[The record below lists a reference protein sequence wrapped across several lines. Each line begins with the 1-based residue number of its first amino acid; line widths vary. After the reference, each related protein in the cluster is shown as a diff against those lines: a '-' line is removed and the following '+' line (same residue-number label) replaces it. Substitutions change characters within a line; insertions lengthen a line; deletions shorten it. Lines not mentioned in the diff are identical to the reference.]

1 MWFDRRTMSR
11 KPLYV
16 RDLSKTEK
24 IKLEQGLQSASAFTV
39 RRCQILLSSA
49 QKKTATQISG
59 ELHCSD
65 QSVRNAI
72 HAFDA
77 DGLACLQPKSHA
89 RHDDQCPFDETGL
102 KRLQEIIR
110 MTPRAFGQD
119 TSLWTLELLAET
131 CWQEKI
137 SRRPVS
143 VDGLRRALKSVG
155 VQWRRAKKWI
165 RSPDP
170 HYQHRK
176 KDEIS

>member
-1 MWFDRRTMSR
+1 MWFDRRTMR

-16 RDLSKTEK
+16 RDLSEK
-24 IKLEQGLQSASAFTV
+24 ETVKLEQGLQSSSAFTV
-39 RRCQILLSSA
+39 RRCQILLSST
-49 QKKTATQISG
+49 QKKTASQIG
-59 ELHCSD
+59 KELHCSD

-72 HAFDA
+72 HAFNTE
-77 DGLACLQPKSHA
+77 GIACIDPSSHA
-89 RHDDQCPFDETGL
+89 RHDDQRPFDEAGL
-102 KRLQEIIR
+102 KQLQAMIR
-110 MTPRAFGQD
+110 MTPRAFRHD
-119 TSLWTLELLAET
+119 TSQWTLELLAQT

-137 SRRPVS
+137 SWRPVS